1 MKPRA
6 KLALPIA
13 ATLALMAAGY
23 ALLAGAGTDRA
34 ADKTADKT
42 ATATDHSVHL
52 VATDQPQYQYGTG
65 GAGGGGAAA
74 LPPGSTMTASGPFGP
89 PDLDLIVKVRQ
100 ASLWEMPAGQMAQS
114 QASSERVKQVGA
126 TLAADHKVLN
136 EVCEKLAAQ
145 FGVTIPDTPNADQQ
159 SWLAELRGAYGQ
171 QFDQIFADRL
181 RGAHGKVFAAIAL
194 VRAGTRNNVI
204 RDFATTANSV
214 VMKHMTLLESTG
226 LVNYAAL
233 PTAPPP
239 TSKAAPAAA
248 AAGVAPT
255 SVPLAI
261 PGVLLVAALAL
272 IVAAFVKWI
281 GLNKSSSPGR

>member
-23 ALLAGAGTDRA
+23 ALLAGVGTDRA
-34 ADKTADKT
+34 ADKT

-65 GAGGGGAAA
+65 GTGGGAAA
-74 LPPGSTMTASGPFGP
+74 LPPGYTLTASGPFGP

-136 EVCEKLAAQ
+136 EACEKLAAQ

-159 SWLAELRGAYGQ
+159 SWLTELRGAYGQ

-181 RGAHGKVFAAIAL
+181 RAAHGKVFAAIAL

-239 TSKAAPAAA
+239 TKAAPAAA
-248 AAGVAPT
+248 AGIAPA

>member
-1 MKPRA
+1 MTPRA

-13 ATLALMAAGY
+13 ATLALLAAGY
-23 ALLAGAGTDRA
+23 AVLAGTGTGRAGDNTA
-34 ADKTADKT
+34 AVP
-42 ATATDHSVHL
+42 DHSVHL
-52 VATDQPQYQYGTG
+52 VATEQPGYQYGSGGTG
-65 GAGGGGAAA
+65 AGAAA
-74 LPPGSTMTASGPFGP
+74 LPPGYTMTASGPFGP

-126 TLAADHKVLN
+126 TLASDHKILN

-145 FGVTIPDTPNADQQ
+145 FGVTIPDTPNPDQQ
-159 SWLAELRGAYGQ
+159 TWLGELRGAYGQ

-204 RDFATTANSV
+204 RDFATTANTV

-239 TSKAAPAAA
+239 TKAAPAAA
-248 AAGVAPT
+248 AGIAPA

-261 PGVLLVAALAL
+261 PGVLLVAALVL

-281 GLNKSSSPGR
+281 GLNKKSPSPGR

>member
-1 MKPRA
+1 MKPRIRVRVA
-6 KLALPIA
+6 MPIA
-13 ATLALMAAGY
+13 VTLALMAAGY
-23 ALLAGAGTDRA
+23 AALAGAGTAGSAEGDTARA
-34 ADKTADKT
+34 N
-42 ATATDHSVHL
+42 HEVHL
-52 VATDQPQYQYGTG
+52 VATDQPQYQYDSSTTTLP
-65 GAGGGGAAA
+65 AGY
-74 LPPGSTMTASGPFGP
+74 TMTPSGPFGP

-114 QASSERVKQVGA
+114 QAAAERVKQVGA
-126 TLAADHKVLN
+126 TLAADHQTLN
-136 EVCEKLAAQ
+136 QVCEKLAAQ
-145 FGVTIPDTPNADQQ
+145 FGVTIPDQPNNDQQ
-159 SWLAELRGAYGQ
+159 KWLGELRGAYGQ

-194 VRAGTRNNVI
+194 VRAGTRNSVI
-204 RDFATTANSV
+204 RDFATTANTI

-239 TSKAAPAAA
+239 TTAPAAA
-248 AAGVAPT
+248 QAAAAGIAPA

-261 PGVLLVAALAL
+261 PGVLLVAALVL

-281 GLNKSSSPGR
+281 GLNKSQSPGR